1 MIRLVAVATGAVL
14 LILLVAFVVSRLL
27 RTRSRG
33 MSIRMQVFLA
43 LALIVGTFAFGL
55 GIMVIDRIEARAVR
69 LATQAATDEAAAIAG
84 IMAGELDR
92 TGGRL
97 DVIARRLQGE
107 RERGADLRMELVDR
121 DGRRVFPTGAPDKPE
136 PGSVSVDAPL
146 VVRGASMGAVRVIKP
161 TVVMR
166 GLLADFAPT
175 VLLIS
180 AVLGAAAAFAAA
192 LIGRAIARPIEQLY
206 AFSQR
211 VSDGDLGA
219 APPQVHGRELMHLVR
234 SLDSMRRQLEGR
246 PFVEAFAADLS
257 HELKNPVAAI
267 RASAEV
273 LEESALDEPAEARRF
288 VARIREATARIE
300 RLLGELLSLA
310 RIEARGAE
318 TFEPVDLGK
327 VAEKTLD
334 ALGDTRARVALLATG
349 GAFARGD
356 ESWLGRALSNLVDNA
371 LTHSEPDSPVR
382 VDVRRDGALVRV
394 SVKSSGSVPLA
405 IRSRLFRRFVTARS
419 DRGGT
424 GLGLAIVRA
433 VAEAHGGRAE
443 LIAAG
448 PPEVEFRLS
457 LPAAWKSPGEQ
468 LREAVSEARERVGQ
482 LGREEPAKALAR
494 DEPAKT

>member
-1 MIRLVAVATGAVL
+1 MIRLVAVATGAVA
-14 LILLVAFVVSRLL
+14 LILFVAFVVSRLL

-33 MSIRMQVFLA
+33 MSIRMQIFLA

-69 LATQAATDEAAAIAG
+69 LATQAATDEATAIAG
-84 IMAGELDR
+84 IMAGELQR
-92 TGGRL
+92 SGGRI
-97 DVIARRLQGE
+97 DVIARRLEGE
-107 RERGADLRMELVDR
+107 REHGADLRLELLDPE
-121 DGRRVFPTGAPDKPE
+121 GRRVFPHLAPPEE
-136 PGSVSVDAPL
+136 PGTVSVQAPI
-146 VVRGASMGAVRVIKP
+146 VADGTRAGFVRVIK
-161 TVVMR
+161 TAVVMR
-166 GLLADFAPT
+166 GLLADLAPT

-180 AVLGAAAAFAAA
+180 AVLGAAAALAAA
-192 LIGRAIARPIEQLY
+192 WIGRAMAAPIEALS
-206 AFSQR
+206 AFSKR
-211 VSDGDLGA
+211 VSEGDLGA
-219 APPQVHGRELMHLVR
+219 APPPVYGRELMHLVR

-288 VARIREATARIE
+288 VGRIREATARIE

-318 TFEPVDLGK
+318 AFEPVDVSR
-327 VAEKTLD
+327 VAEKALD
-334 ALGDTRARVALLATG
+334 ALGDTRARVALVTIG
-349 GAFARGD
+349 SAFTRGD
-356 ESWLGRALSNLVDNA
+356 ESWLGRALSNLIDNA
-371 LTHSEPDSPVR
+371 LTHSEPDSPVK
-382 VDVRRDGALVRV
+382 VEVRRDGALVKV
-394 SVKSSGSVPLA
+394 SVQSRGSVAPA

-443 LIAAG
+443 LISPG
-448 PPEVEFRLS
+448 PSEVEFRLS
-457 LPAAWKSPGEQ
+457 LPAAWKSTGEQ
-468 LREAVSEARERVGQ
+468 LREAVSEARESLGQ
-482 LGREEPAKALAR
+482 IGREESNKITTNTPG
-494 DEPAKT
+494 